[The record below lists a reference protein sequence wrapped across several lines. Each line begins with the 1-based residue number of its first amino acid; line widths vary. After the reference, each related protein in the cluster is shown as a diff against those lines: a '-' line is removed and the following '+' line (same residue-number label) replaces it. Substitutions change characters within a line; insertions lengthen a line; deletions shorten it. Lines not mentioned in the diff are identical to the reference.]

1 MELEA
6 AKRLIKEYEAGHSAF
21 VLKADTAERYYLNQ
35 NDIIFKKD
43 KKAADSADGDDENP
57 LRNADNRISHNFHG
71 LLVDQKASY
80 TFTYPPLF
88 DVGSSKNNKAISKL
102 LGAKFTKVC
111 KKLCVD
117 ASNAG
122 VAWLHYWID
131 EKDRF
136 RYGVVDS
143 REIIPVWTDELDR
156 EIEAVMRT
164 YSKILD
170 DGKRYV
176 IYEIWNEYECESFCY
191 EVSASIDTLAYYSM
205 FGHCII
211 DISGDGERYLHNQG
225 RVPFIPFFNKD
236 TETGDL
242 DKIKTLIDTY
252 DKVYSGFVNDLEDI
266 QEIIFILSG
275 YGGTD
280 LKEFLHDLKKFKTVK
295 LDSDSD
301 NPGLSTLTI
310 DIPVEAREKLLSM
323 TRKEIFEQGQ
333 GIDPQ
338 PENYGNASGEALKFM
353 YSLLELKAGLM
364 ETEFRVGFEE
374 FVTVICEHLGID
386 QDDIL
391 QTWTRNAIRSESE
404 IATMCVQSTGILSQ
418 KTIVRN
424 HPFVD
429 DAEAELK
436 QIAKEKEEAQK
447 EQDAMLYG
455 GAFRQ
460 DGQDND
466 DDDNGN
472 NYNKNSPEDN
482 NIDNTMK
489 TMGAGRR

>member
-1 MELEA
+1 
-6 AKRLIKEYEAGHSAF
+6 
-21 VLKADTAERYYLNQ
+21 
-35 NDIIFKKD
+35 
-43 KKAADSADGDDENP
+43 
-57 LRNADNRISHNFHG
+57 
-71 LLVDQKASY
+71 
-80 TFTYPPLF
+80 
-88 DVGSSKNNKAISKL
+88 
-102 LGAKFTKVC
+102 
-111 KKLCVD
+111 
-117 ASNAG
+117 
-122 VAWLHYWID
+122 
-131 EKDRF
+131 
-136 RYGVVDS
+136 
-143 REIIPVWTDELDR
+143 
-156 EIEAVMRT
+156 
-164 YSKILD
+164 
-170 DGKRYV
+170 
-176 IYEIWNEYECESFCY
+176 
-191 EVSASIDTLAYYSM
+191 M

-211 DISGDGERYLHNQG
+211 DISGDGDRYTHNWG

-236 TETGDL
+236 TEEGDL
-242 DKIKTLIDTY
+242 DKIKSLIDTY

-280 LKEFLHDLKKFKTVK
+280 LKEFLQDLKKYKTVK

-301 NPGLSTLTI
+301 SPGLSTLTI

-374 FVTVICEHLGID
+374 FVTVICGHLGFNTE
-386 QDDIL
+386 DIL

-404 IATMCVQSTGILSQ
+404 IATMCAQSTGILSQ

-436 QIAKEKEEAQK
+436 QIAKEKEEALK
-447 EQDAMLYG
+447 EQDAMMYG
-455 GAFRQ
+455 GAFKQ
-460 DGQDND
+460 NTHASDKDDGNDN
-466 DDDNGN
+466 
-472 NYNKNSPEDN
+472 EDN
-482 NIDNTMK
+482 NQ
-489 TMGAGRR
+489 

>member
-21 VLKADTAERYYLNQ
+21 VLKADIAERYYRNQ
-35 NDIIFKKD
+35 NDILFMDNKKETD
-43 KKAADSADGDDENP
+43 NVNGKDENP

-88 DVGSSKNNKAISKL
+88 DIGSSTKNKAISKK

-111 KKLCVD
+111 KKLCVN

-156 EIEAVMRT
+156 ELEALMRT

-176 IYEIWNEYECESFCY
+176 IYEIWNDYECESFCY
-191 EVSASIDTLAYYSM
+191 EVSASVDTLAYYSM

-211 DISGDGERYLHNQG
+211 DISSEGDRYVHNWG
-225 RVPFIPFFNKD
+225 RVPFIPFINKD

-242 DKIKTLIDTY
+242 DKIKALIDTY

-280 LKEFLHDLKKFKTVK
+280 LTEFIQDLKKYKTVK

-374 FVTVICEHLGID
+374 FVTVICEYLGFEVE
-386 QDDIL
+386 DIL
-391 QTWTRNAIRSESE
+391 QTWTRNAIRSDKDLV
-404 IATMCVQSTGILSQ
+404 TMCTQSTGVLSQ

-424 HPFVD
+424 HPFVE

-447 EQDAMLYG
+447 EQDAMMYG
-455 GAFRQ
+455 GAF
-460 DGQDND
+460 GQNSDDNDND
-466 DDDNGN
+466 D
-472 NYNKNSPEDN
+472 EDN
-482 NIDNTMK
+482 QSGSEENDDETML
-489 TMGAGRR
+489 TMGTRRK

>member
-1 MELEA
+1 
-6 AKRLIKEYEAGHSAF
+6 
-21 VLKADTAERYYLNQ
+21 
-35 NDIIFKKD
+35 
-43 KKAADSADGDDENP
+43 
-57 LRNADNRISHNFHG
+57 
-71 LLVDQKASY
+71 
-80 TFTYPPLF
+80 
-88 DVGSSKNNKAISKL
+88 
-102 LGAKFTKVC
+102 
-111 KKLCVD
+111 
-117 ASNAG
+117 
-122 VAWLHYWID
+122 
-131 EKDRF
+131 
-136 RYGVVDS
+136 
-143 REIIPVWTDELDR
+143 
-156 EIEAVMRT
+156 
-164 YSKILD
+164 
-170 DGKRYV
+170 
-176 IYEIWNEYECESFCY
+176 
-191 EVSASIDTLAYYSM
+191 
-205 FGHCII
+205 
-211 DISGDGERYLHNQG
+211 
-225 RVPFIPFFNKD
+225 
-236 TETGDL
+236 
-242 DKIKTLIDTY
+242 
-252 DKVYSGFVNDLEDI
+252 VYSGFVNDLEDI

-460 DGQDND
+460 NGQDND
-466 DDDNGN
+466 DDDNGDVNGNGN